1 MIGPLYVRI
10 RTLLFGASAAALLA
24 LPAIPVSADTSS
36 RSVNLTCT
44 ITVTVDIHPSLTP
57 ELRHVSSTSHG
68 LTGTAICT
76 GTINGQPVTGPGQ
89 FKVTTQSLGNCTQ
102 ATSQSEFVLRIPTA
116 GGTRTVA
123 GTYDSTAVGSAASV
137 LTGDLTGTARV
148 IAAVGDCFT
157 TPITRVTVVLDV
169 HVT

>member
-1 MIGPLYVRI
+1 MIGPLRALI
-10 RTLLFGASAAALLA
+10 RTVLPAVSAVALVA
-24 LPAIPVSADTSS
+24 LPAIPVSADTSD

-44 ITVTVDIHPSLTP
+44 ITVTTDVHPGVTP
-57 ELRHVSSTSHG
+57 ELRHVSSISHG

-89 FKVTTQSLGNCTQ
+89 FKVTSQGLGSCTQ
-102 ATSQSEFVLRIPTA
+102 AALHNEFVLRIPTA
-116 GGTRTVA
+116 DGTRTVA
-123 GTYDSTAVGSAASV
+123 GTFDSTVSA
-137 LTGDLTGTARV
+137 LTGDLTGTTRV

-157 TPITRVTVVLDV
+157 TPITRVTSVLDV